1 MKKKELHM
9 AGQEV
14 EGLAQRAL
22 NWEAR
27 IYVYCMGKERFMRSC
42 PFTILN
48 GSWKSVE
55 HPEHRQ
61 EQHGGRQSFHDAQAN
76 GTMFNRA

>member
-1 MKKKELHM
+1 M

-27 IYVYCMGKERFMRSC
+27 IYVYCMAKKGLC
-42 PFTILN
+42 VHGPFTILN
-48 GSWKSVE
+48 GYRKSVQ

-61 EQHGGRQSFHDAQAN
+61 EQHGGRQSFHGAQAN